1 MTNPLIASLTR
12 AVDAAP
18 DDVALRVHLAE
29 LLLADGLQDEA
40 LAHCAAALQR
50 DPSNT
55 AAPAPMGRALGGIPQ
70 PGPKGTQTP
79 GYAAP
84 ITPPAP
90 QPPGYAAP
98 VTPSAPYGVPPAPAP
113 DAPGYAVPSTPPEQA
128 TPPAAG
134 APHEFDWAAA
144 ESEVEA
150 FAPEPMFVD
159 GGEPDPVVDAWDVER
174 ATIQL
179 ADVGGMRE
187 VKERL
192 MVSFL
197 APMRNPEMRKLYG
210 KSLKGGILLYGPPGC
225 GKTFIGRAIAGEMGA
240 QFINVGLADVLDM
253 YIGQSE
259 RNLHELFQVARRN
272 APVVIFLDEIDAIG
286 QKRSLTR
293 HSAMRSTVNQLLTEL
308 DGVSD
313 SNEGV
318 YVVGATNQPWDVDPA
333 LRRPGRFDRTLLVL
347 PPDQEAREAIFRYHL
362 KDRPVEGIDP
372 AALAKRSDGYSG
384 ADIEHV
390 CETAAE
396 RAMMEGIRS
405 GTVRM
410 IRMDDLYAALHEVR
424 PSTGPW
430 FDSARNVVQFANVDG
445 TYDELKAY
453 MKRTKRL

>member
-1 MTNPLIASLTR
+1 MTNPLIASLMR
-12 AVDAAP
+12 AVEAAP
-18 DDVALRVHLAE
+18 DDLTLRLHLAE
-29 LLLADGLQDEA
+29 VLLTDGQLDEA
-40 LAHCAAALQR
+40 LAHCAAALQG
-50 DPSNT
+50 DPSN
-55 AAPAPMGRALGGIPQ
+55 AAARGLMSRALHGI
-70 PGPKGTQTP
+70 
-79 GYAAP
+79 
-84 ITPPAP
+84 
-90 QPPGYAAP
+90 
-98 VTPSAPYGVPPAPAP
+98 
-113 DAPGYAVPSTPPEQA
+113 
-128 TPPAAG
+128 PAAG
-134 APHEFDWAAA
+134 AEATSQSQADASMPSAPGAQPHAAPTSQSNEFDWAAA
-144 ESEVEA
+144 ESEVES

-159 GGEPDPVVDAWDVER
+159 SGGPEPVVDAWDVER

-347 PPDQEAREAIFRYHL
+347 PPDQQAREAIFRYHL
-362 KDRPVEGIDP
+362 KDRPVEAIDP
-372 AALAKRSDGYSG
+372 TALAKRSDGYSG
-384 ADIEHV
+384 ADIQHV

-410 IRMDDLYAALHEVR
+410 IGMNDLYAALREVR
-424 PSTGPW
+424 PSTAPW
-430 FDSARNVVQFANVDG
+430 FDSARNVVQFANADG
-445 TYDELKAY
+445 TYDELRAY